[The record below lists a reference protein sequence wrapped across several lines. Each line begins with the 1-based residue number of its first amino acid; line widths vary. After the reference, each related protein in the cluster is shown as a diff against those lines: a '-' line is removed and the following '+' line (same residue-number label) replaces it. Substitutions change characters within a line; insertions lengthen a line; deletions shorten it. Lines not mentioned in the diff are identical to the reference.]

1 MSFYY
6 SRAYKNIIQSSNN
19 NNKYRNQKMM
29 GQHDEYGFYCDME
42 ECEPVKTYAHSK
54 YIVPPK
60 NADYYKKLSYDV
72 INESCDVSH
81 ICDVQSNNHSLDD
94 HLNFHEI
101 NNEKLNAIAQR
112 LQIYMNIGVGC
123 VFMVTSWILFREMI
137 MN

>member
-42 ECEPVKTYAHSK
+42 ECEPIKTYAHSK

-60 NADYYKKLSYDV
+60 NAAYYKKLSYDI
-72 INESCDVSH
+72 INESCDVAH
-81 ICDVQSNNHSLDD
+81 ICHVQSNNHSLDD
-94 HLNFHEI
+94 LSKIEI

-112 LQIYMNIGVGC
+112 LQIYMHIGVGC
-123 VFMVTSWILFREMI
+123 VFMLTSWVLFSGMI